1 MGRPLSIGEAARLA
15 GVSVQTLRH
24 YDALGLL
31 VPSEVSVAGHRRY
44 SERDCERLR
53 LIRTL
58 REVGFDLRSI
68 HELLD
73 GRADPD
79 AAFQILAEAL
89 EAEQRTLKRRQ
100 LLLRAALKG
109 SRKNVLSRLQ
119 RKHVLTKL
127 NRLEREAF
135 LAKHLDWAPRDTPAS
150 LAVWQAAVLDLP
162 EQMDDTQLEAWLE
175 LAEIAADD
183 RFRKTLERQF
193 ELSRGLD
200 ESRMLELGRTF
211 QRLMADVM
219 QALRE
224 QRAPDDDASRTL
236 VNEWI
241 VSFARLHARAP
252 DAEFV
257 GWLLDRLDTT
267 DDPRINRY
275 WELLSKLKHFPYDP
289 MAARAYTWLRDALRV
304 GAAARR

>member
-1 MGRPLSIGEAARLA
+1 MKRDRSGSRNVERLNGSRRRYSAAQCRGLPQEGRTAGLLAAVDEGKRRRHLRQR
-15 GVSVQTLRH
+15 VSVQTLRH

-31 VPSEVSVAGHRRY
+31 VPSESSVAGHRRY
-44 SERDCERLR
+44 SEKDCDRLR

-58 REVGFDLRSI
+58 REVGFNLRSI
-68 HELLD
+68 RDLPD
-73 GRADPD
+73 GRAEAD

-109 SRKNVLSRLQ
+109 SRKNVLGRLH
-119 RKHVLTKL
+119 RKHVL
-127 NRLEREAF
+127 
-135 LAKHLDWAPRDTPAS
+135 AKR
-150 LAVWQAAVLDLP
+150 
-162 EQMDDTQLEAWLE
+162 QL
-175 LAEIAADD
+175 
-183 RFRKTLERQF
+183 

-200 ESRMLELGRTF
+200 ESKTLELGQTF

-224 QRAPDDDASRTL
+224 QRAPDDDASRAL

-241 VSFARLHARAP
+241 ANFARLHARAP
-252 DAEFV
+252 DAQFV
-257 GWLLDRLDTT
+257 SWLLDRLGTT

-275 WELLSKLKHFPYDP
+275 WELLSKIKRFPYDP
-289 MAARAYTWLRDALRV
+289 IAARAHAWLRDALRH
-304 GAAARR
+304 GAAARS